1 MTPRDDG
8 LDDMCV
14 GGCVRMKL
22 VLRPLPLLF
31 ALAMSSI
38 VTTAGAQDYPT
49 RTIRIISPVPAGG
62 LSDIAMRPMAQ
73 ELSKRLG
80 QPVIIDNRAG
90 ANGMLAGRACAQA
103 APDGYTI
110 CNLFNDV
117 ALNAPFM
124 FKNVGYDPRK
134 DFVPITNGYFI
145 TGGFLAVPSVP
156 ANTLP
161 ELIALSKA
169 APGGLNLGT
178 PATTTE
184 MFIRSFNM
192 ETGSNFQIIPYKA
205 GNEVANALLT
215 NSVQVANLGVGNLVP
230 HIQAGKFKVIAVDSL
245 QRLPLLPNVPTLT
258 EFNLQHTRIKPWYG
272 FMAPTG
278 TPPAIIKRLHDEIV
292 AIYREPTMRERAL
305 INAGLEPILN
315 TPEEFARFLAVEWD
329 RTAAQ
334 MKRIGAEPQ

>member
-1 MTPRDDG
+1 MIALQRLAALAALG
-8 LDDMCV
+8 V
-14 GGCVRMKL
+14 
-22 VLRPLPLLF
+22 PLL
-31 ALAMSSI
+31 A
-38 VTTAGAQDYPT
+38 AQASAEDYPT

-62 LSDIAMRPMAQ
+62 LSDVALRPMAI

-80 QPVIIDNRAG
+80 QPVIIENRAG

-117 ALNAPFM
+117 VLNAPFM

-134 DFVPITNGYFI
+134 DFIPITNGYFI
-145 TGGFLAVPSVP
+145 TGGFLAVPSVH
-156 ANTLP
+156 AHTLP
-161 ELIALSKA
+161 EFIPLSKA
-169 APGGLNLGT
+169 TAGGLNLGT

-245 QRLPLLPNVPTLT
+245 QRLPLLPDVPTLKAVKL
-258 EFNLQHTRIKPWYG
+258 EHTRIKPWYG
-272 FMAPTG
+272 CFAPAG
-278 TPPAIIKRLHDEIV
+278 TPRPIIDRLRGEIV
-292 AIYREPTMRERAL
+292 AIYSEPAMRQNAL
-305 INAGLEPILN
+305 INAGLEPILD

-329 RTAAQ
+329 RTARQ
-334 MKRIGAEPQ
+334 MQLIGATPQ